1 MVRMITDEL
10 LDFLR
15 AQLAEG
21 MSTSELEELLI
32 TEGGWTSE
40 DVAEALRRVNEPL
53 PKAPTSPLAPETTSA
68 EKAVTSTANEVVPP
82 LPIIIA
88 PSSDSPSRRD
98 DVPPPASL
106 TVSPPVSSEPAT
118 EPSLSLATPATPV
131 EEGVMP
137 TLPQEVTP
145 PPAPVV
151 TPSVPPSE
159 PLLPS
164 LKEEG
169 TPHVS
174 QPEAS
179 SLIATTP
186 SVKEVEPSVVVP
198 APSAVVASVKPSDT
212 PVVSSP
218 VTVSP
223 VAPEGAPL
231 ASFRPLPLSSLDRVS
246 EPPSR
251 AKEEPVEDF
260 LGIFSGES
268 SPSLPASAST
278 TPPLTIPMFA
288 QPTPV
293 PLSGDEFA
301 LDADEGDARTMI
313 SSESST
319 SNSTPKTTSSGPFVF
334 GKKPEWS
341 FRDMLEQK
349 RTPMEGR
356 YKEITPSADMPT
368 LEPEPQ
374 EKTVQFDLSKIAG
387 VNMEDAGVSLPDT
400 APAHEKTVE
409 TRSLAEVWASG
420 GAKNEKKD
428 THSPKPY
435 TSSTPRAPVS
445 KKRTMSS
452 DLLLHEKRTTSVAPP
467 PAPPAVSVHISPPE
481 ITPVKRNA
489 SEILLRGKGVSM
501 PSIPA
506 VSDEALPSPAPLPAP
521 VTLPESPSL
530 SSGKTKKPLTKSTL
544 VTSKTPISLAEELRK
559 KNKIKRILGSTLIVL
574 LLSLV
579 FGGLL
584 FVMLSMRGSRTT
596 DVLRTA
602 ITNIT
607 TTPSFAY
614 RGSASSSLS
623 LVSNVDGVERSG
635 RINFDLLFSGSV
647 RNTPNG
653 FGDGTHQLDIKGDLL
668 TVDRE
673 WGGDVKANVHVVG
686 DALYFSLLRYPEGSD
701 IDPEVAATY
710 WVKVDLSAV
719 MRELALQGA
728 ATPDGNYGSFG
739 GGRGDSS
746 FVALYSRH
754 NPFVFEDTL
763 PDEVLDGRAVKRF
776 LLRAEPESM
785 SDFLIALYRKYTGDE
800 LKLTSGEALRFKNA
814 AAKITAEAW
823 VDSETEQLVQLF
835 VRADLDDD
843 IVGVRVRG
851 PVRIDVRLSG
861 HGQALNVTTP
871 TPFLTLEEFWVR
883 INDYKKNK
891 DLRVRDA
898 AKRDTLQKLI
908 TALSTYRE
916 REGKFPLTL
925 LDLRTKR
932 DLTTGEV
939 SDIALRSFI
948 YVPYVSS
955 SDLSRVGRC
964 GPRTGCAYYHLGVN
978 FEDLTNPHLRTDAD
992 VVSEISGRDSAGCA
1006 GERDRAC
1013 FDIVLVETA
1022 SSGVQ

>member
-32 TEGGWTSE
+32 AEGGWTSE

-82 LPIIIA
+82 LPIITA
-88 PSSDSPSRRD
+88 PPSDSPSRRD

-246 EPPSR
+246 GPSQ
-251 AKEEPVEDF
+251 AKDEPVDDF

-268 SPSLPASAST
+268 SGHTLAPMSPSVS
-278 TPPLTIPMFA
+278 IPMFA
-288 QPTPV
+288 QPSPV
-293 PLSGDEFA
+293 PLSGDEFT
-301 LDADEGDARTMI
+301 LDVDESEARAMI
-313 SSESST
+313 TPSVSIPSSA
-319 SNSTPKTTSSGPFVF
+319 PKTPSSGPFVF

-356 YKEITPSADMPT
+356 YKELTPSTSALT
-368 LEPEPQ
+368 PEPVTE
-374 EKTVQFDLSKIAG
+374 EKIVQFDLSKITGATTEDTAG
-387 VNMEDAGVSLPDT
+387 SLPEPS
-400 APAHEKTVE
+400 ASEEKKVE

-420 GAKNEKKD
+420 GEKGEKKEV
-428 THSPKPY
+428 HAPKPY
-435 TSSTPRAPVS
+435 ISSTPRTPVP
-445 KKRTMSS
+445 KKRTMNS
-452 DLLLHEKRTTSVAPP
+452 DLLLHEQRTTNTVPSPAVPSVNLPSIEIAPTKRTAGGDV
-467 PAPPAVSVHISPPE
+467 
-481 ITPVKRNA
+481 
-489 SEILLRGKGVSM
+489 LLRGKGASM

-506 VSDEALPSPAPLPAP
+506 VSDEMLPSPAPLPSTI
-521 VTLPESPSL
+521 TLPESPS
-530 SSGKTKKPLTKSTL
+530 SSTLKTKKPLTKSTL
-544 VTSKTPISLAEELRK
+544 VTSKTPISLAEELRR

-584 FVMLSMRGSRTT
+584 FMMFSLRGSNTS
-596 DVLRTA
+596 DVLRSLVSD
-602 ITNIT
+602 IT

-623 LVSNVDGVERSG
+623 LVSNVDGAERSG
-635 RINFDLLFSGSV
+635 RIDFDLLFSGSV
-647 RNTPNG
+647 RNTPDG
-653 FGDGTHQLDIKGDLL
+653 FGDGTHQIDIKGDLL
-668 TVDRE
+668 TADHE
-673 WGGDVKANVHVVG
+673 WGADVKANVHVVG

-746 FVALYSRH
+746 FAALYSRH

-800 LKLTSGEALRFKNA
+800 LKLTSDEALRFKNA

-908 TALSTYRE
+908 TALSAYRE

-1013 FDIVLVETA
+1013 FDIVSVETA